1 MTNRSQF
8 PVEVAAIARRLGL
21 SPDAVHYCLEVELV
35 GQALADSDLAELR
48 RVRRLLDLE
57 VNLAGVEIILRMRQ
71 QMRAMQAQ
79 LETMASEMNAVQQ
92 RFESQIRELE
102 RRLARE
108 I

>member
-1 MTNRSQF
+1 MTNGNQF
-8 PVEVAAIARRLGL
+8 PAEVTAIARRLGL

-35 GQALADSDLAELR
+35 SQSLADADLAELR

-57 VNLAGVEIILRMRQ
+57 VNLAGVEIIMRMRQ
-71 QMRAMQAQ
+71 QMRAMQTQ
-79 LETMASEMNAVQQ
+79 LEAMASEMSTVQ
-92 RFESQIRELE
+92 RHFESQIRELE

>member
-1 MTNRSQF
+1 MTNGSKF
-8 PVEVAAIARRLGL
+8 PVEVTAFARRLGL
-21 SPDAVHYCLEVELV
+21 SPDAVYYCLEVELV
-35 GQALADSDLAELR
+35 SQTLADSDLAELR

-79 LETMASEMNAVQQ
+79 LEAMAAEMNAVQ
-92 RFESQIRELE
+92 RHFENQIRELE